1 MIFEEDFVDFI
12 ELLNKYK
19 VEYLII
25 EAMHLPIM
33 ADLDT
38 RAILIFGSI
47 QIQKTLQN

>member
-1 MIFEEDFVDFI
+1 MIFEEDFLDFI

-33 ADLDT
+33 ADLGIQ
-38 RAILIFGSI
+38 AISIFGSF
-47 QIQKTLQN
+47 QIQKMLQN